1 MSLKFKA
8 ILVRMLIKPGEIID
22 EQHEYFNKE
31 LGKKKKTVIAQVYN
45 NCMKNTLEGIRG
57 ILVVKMNA

>member
-1 MSLKFKA
+1 
-8 ILVRMLIKPGEIID
+8 MLIKPGEIID

-31 LGKKKKTVIAQVYN
+31 LGKKKKKTVIAQVYN

>member
-1 MSLKFKA
+1 
-8 ILVRMLIKPGEIID
+8 MLIKPGEIID